1 MYICNIYIYIL
12 YMCKEIPVYQ
22 QYTIQIYHPETI
34 HIHHRLNTGIRHCC
48 DPRLVT
54 VRGMGPWAN
63 GLSQT

>member
-1 MYICNIYIYIL
+1 
-12 YMCKEIPVYQ
+12 MCKEIPVYQ